1 MPRRN
6 YGDYPDVEIID
17 LSEDDIEYSGARRQR
32 RLPQA
37 HMSQHRQLTGPV
49 PFHVRPAGEVRPAHS
64 LSIARRPDS
73 LAAQQYR
80 LLKYKLKEGV
90 DPRVIGVTSPNQGEG
105 KTVAAANL
113 GLALAEGRR
122 VRIML
127 IDFNLRGPELVG
139 MFGIQLGGGVAEQ
152 LRRKRRDPDAYW
164 DVLELGSR
172 LHLIAG
178 GTPSEN
184 PAALL
189 NSEEVP
195 RLIYDVAEH
204 YDYVVVDLPAVS
216 GAADVKIVQEQLDGL
231 VLVCRAGKTTKAA
244 IGAAMSQLG
253 AGKLQGV
260 LMLDVKPRYM
270 PK

>member
-1 MPRRN
+1 VSRR
-6 YGDYPDVEIID
+6 YGDYRDGVEIID
-17 LSEDDIEYSGARRQR
+17 LSEDDIEYSGQYQR
-32 RLPQA
+32 RLPHPGHGQIA
-37 HMSQHRQLTGPV
+37 RQLPGPA
-49 PFHVRPAGEVRPAHS
+49 PFHVRPAGEVRPAQT

-80 LLKYKLKEGV
+80 LLKYKLKEGT
-90 DPRVIGVTSPNQGEG
+90 DPRVIGITSPSRGEG
-105 KTVAAANL
+105 KTTATANL
-113 GLALAEGRR
+113 GLTLAEGRR

-127 IDFNLRGPELVG
+127 LDLNLRSPQLVR
-139 MFGIQLGGGVAEQ
+139 MFGIEGGGGVADQ
-152 LRRKRRDPDAYW
+152 LRRKRRDPDGYW

-178 GTPSEN
+178 GGPTEN
-184 PAALL
+184 PAPLL

-195 RLIYDVAEH
+195 RLVYDLAEH

-231 VLVCRAGKTTKAA
+231 VLVCQAGKTTKAA
-244 IGAAMSQLG
+244 ITNATKQLG
-253 AGKLQGV
+253 ATKLQGV
-260 LMLDVKPRYM
+260 LMLDVRPRYM